1 MQIVQKGLIPPLS
14 DIQKTRELVGKT
26 KFAALV
32 QNQGLEEEALKEGI
46 DITKRDEK
54 VE

>member
-1 MQIVQKGLIPPLS
+1 MQKLLIPPLS

-32 QNQGLEEEALKEGI
+32 QTMGLEDDAKKEGI
-46 DITKRDEK
+46 DIKADDKTRVK
-54 VE
+54 